1 MITTD
6 SIIRYVLTILC
17 LTLATI
23 PSISYAQP
31 TNIIYILADDLGYG
45 DVGYLNANSK
55 IPTPHIDKLAQQGM
69 SFPNAYTSSAVC
81 TPTRY
86 GIMTGRYAWRTRL
99 KHGVLVNFDY
109 PLIENNRM
117 TVASMLKEKGYNT
130 AMIGKWH
137 LGHEWVRKDSKRAP
151 WPKRSL
157 KETNIDFSQKVH
169 TGINDFGFDYS
180 FAINASADML
190 PYAFIENGKTVGI
203 PNVKKGKKG
212 YGRPGLMVPGWKTEN
227 IMPTFTDKAVDYI
240 TQQAKQ
246 KHTPFFLYLPLNA
259 PHTPIAPNKA
269 YFKRSKAGKYGDFVN
284 EVDANVGRILAAVE
298 QAGIEK
304 NTVIMFTSDNGP
316 EKIMYKRINEYQHNS
331 SGILRGAKRDAWEG
345 GSKVPF
351 IVKWPAKVP
360 ANSHSDTLVS
370 TVDFFATAS
379 DIANTSYPKNAGE
392 DSFSFLPSLRINNLR
407 INNLRINSLKINSSK
422 QASSAEKAKPTV
434 QRDAVIMHTGG
445 GGFAIR
451 VGHWKYIDG
460 QGSNKGNRYKTGPN
474 AKVNN
479 KAPVQ
484 LYNLSEDASEQNNL
498 YLAKPK
504 IAQQLKARLTANKA
518 STSTAP

>member
-1 MITTD
+1 MHNASD
-6 SIIRYVLTILC
+6 YS
-17 LTLATI
+17 
-23 PSISYAQP
+23 
-31 TNIIYILADDLGYG
+31 NIIYILADDLGYG

-55 IPTPHIDKLAQQGM
+55 IATPHIDKLAQQGM

-109 PLIENNRM
+109 PLIEKNRM
-117 TVASMLKEKGYNT
+117 TVASMLKENGYNT

-137 LGHEWVRKDSKRAP
+137 LGHEWVRKDGKRAP

-157 KETNIDFSQKVH
+157 KETNIYFSKPVH

-203 PNVKKGKKG
+203 PNVKKGRKG

-227 IMPTFTDKAVDYI
+227 IMPTFIDKAVDYI
-240 TQQAKQ
+240 TLQAKQ
-246 KHTPFFLYLPLNA
+246 KNTPFFLYLPLNA
-259 PHTPIAPNKA
+259 PHTPIAPNEA
-269 YFKRSKAGKYGDFVN
+269 YFNRSKAGKYGDFVT
-284 EVDANVGRILAAVE
+284 EVDANVGRILAAVK
-298 QAGIEK
+298 QADIEED
-304 NTVIMFTSDNGP
+304 TVIIFTSDNGP

-351 IVKWPAKVP
+351 IVKWPAKVK
-360 ANSHSDTLVS
+360 ANSQSDTLIS

-379 DIANTSYPKNAGE
+379 AIANTSYAKNAGE
-392 DSFSFLPSLRINNLR
+392 DSFSFLS
-407 INNLRINSLKINSSK
+407 SLKISSSK
-422 QASSAEKAKPTV
+422 QISTAETKKTSSE
-434 QRDAVIMHTGG
+434 RDAVIMHTGG

-460 QGSNKGNRYKTGPN
+460 QGSNKGNRYRTGAN
-474 AKVNN
+474 AKANN

-484 LYNLSEDASEQNNL
+484 LYNLNEDPSEQNNL

-504 IAQQLKARLTANKA
+504 IAQQLKARLTAIKA
-518 STSTAP
+518 STSTAPY

>member
-1 MITTD
+1 
-6 SIIRYVLTILC
+6 
-17 LTLATI
+17 
-23 PSISYAQP
+23 
-31 TNIIYILADDLGYG
+31 
-45 DVGYLNANSK
+45 
-55 IPTPHIDKLAQQGM
+55 M
-69 SFPNAYTSSAVC
+69 SFDNAYTSSAVC

-109 PLIENNRM
+109 PLIEKNRM

-137 LGHEWVRKDSKRAP
+137 LGHEWVRKDGKRAP

-157 KETNIDFSQKVH
+157 KETNIDFNKQVH

-203 PNVKKGKKG
+203 PNIKKGRKG

-240 TQQAKQ
+240 TLQAKQ
-246 KHTPFFLYLPLNA
+246 KNTPFFLYLPLNA
-259 PHTPIAPNKA
+259 PHTPIAPNQA
-269 YFKRSKAGKYGDFVN
+269 YFNRSKAGKYGDFVT
-284 EVDANVGRILAAVE
+284 EVDDNVGRILATVK
-298 QAGIEK
+298 QAGIEE
-304 NTVIMFTSDNGP
+304 NTVIIFTSDNGP
-316 EKIMYKRINEYQHNS
+316 ERIMYKRINEYQHNS

-360 ANSHSDTLVS
+360 ANSQSDTLVS

-379 DIANTSYPKNAGE
+379 DIANTSYPKSAGE
-392 DSFSFLPSLRINNLR
+392 DSFSFLA
-407 INNLRINSLKINSSK
+407 SLKKSSLSEGSLKGSSSK
-422 QASSAEKAKPTV
+422 QINTAEQEKPTA

-460 QGSNKGNRYKTGPN
+460 QGSNKGNSYKTGPN
-474 AKVNN
+474 AKANN

-498 YLAKPK
+498 YLSRPE
-504 IAQQLKARLTANKA
+504 IAQQLKARLMAIKA

>member
-6 SIIRYVLTILC
+6 NIIRHVLTILC
-17 LTLATI
+17 LTLANI

-31 TNIIYILADDLGYG
+31 SNIIYILADDLGYG

-55 IPTPHIDKLAQQGM
+55 IATPHIDKLAQQGM
-69 SFPNAYTSSAVC
+69 SFTNAYTSSAVC

-109 PLIENNRM
+109 PLIEKNRM
-117 TVASMLKEKGYNT
+117 TVALMLKEKGYNT

-137 LGHEWVRKDSKRAP
+137 LGHEWVRKDGKRAP

-157 KETNIDFSQKVH
+157 KETNVDFSQKVH

-203 PNVKKGKKG
+203 PNIKKGRKG

-240 TQQAKQ
+240 TLQAKQ
-246 KHTPFFLYLPLNA
+246 KTTPFFLYLPLNA
-259 PHTPIAPNKA
+259 PHTPIAPNQA
-269 YFKRSKAGKYGDFVN
+269 YFNRSKAGKYGDFVT
-284 EVDANVGRILAAVE
+284 EVDANIGRILAAVE
-298 QAGIEK
+298 QAGIEE
-304 NTVIMFTSDNGP
+304 NTVIIFTSDNGP
-316 EKIMYKRINEYQHNS
+316 ERIMYKRINEYQHNS

-360 ANSHSDTLVS
+360 ANSQSDTLVS

-379 DIANTSYPKNAGE
+379 DIANTAYPKSAGE
-392 DSFSFLPSLRINNLR
+392 DSFSFLA
-407 INNLRINSLKINSSK
+407 SLKKSSLS
-422 QASSAEKAKPTV
+422 QANSAEQKKTRS

-451 VGHWKYIDG
+451 IGQWKYIAG

-474 AKVNN
+474 AKANN

-484 LYNLSEDASEQNNL
+484 LYNLSEDPSELNNL
-498 YLAKPK
+498 YLVKPK
-504 IAQQLKARLTANKA
+504 IAQQLKARLMAIKA